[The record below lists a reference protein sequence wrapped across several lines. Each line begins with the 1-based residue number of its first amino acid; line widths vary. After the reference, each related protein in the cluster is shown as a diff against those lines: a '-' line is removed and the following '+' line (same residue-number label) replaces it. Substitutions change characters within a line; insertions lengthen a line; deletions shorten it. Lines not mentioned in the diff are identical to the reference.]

1 MLTTSVGARFTGR
14 AGGIIAWVWGVTRVA
29 SRAADRGALRRVAAG
44 FLGTLAVSNLAGAGR
59 SSPVEPLF
67 PEKIALWRSA
77 APALDCVF
85 VGSSHVYRHVDPSR
99 VDAEWTSDRGGRSFN
114 LGIPAL
120 TLVEQRRL
128 VGELARRPA
137 GDPEPPRRS
146 PLRVVALEPILT
158 ASAEL
163 RNLATTRSLDSHGL
177 ADTRTQIHQLWQSRD
192 PVRRRLWYGGIH
204 VLAFG
209 LHLLRWTPLE
219 TTAGPELGGY
229 LPVAGLGYMS
239 AGDGTGRDPHD
250 PGRRF
255 LAEGAFEAAVAAR
268 VPFQD
273 DGPLLPPDHLAL
285 LDTMVDRVRAS
296 GAQPVLLLT
305 PRLDWALVNG
315 TPALDQ
321 EALHCLRR
329 TWSRQRPAV
338 PLLSYYDVPD
348 FLQRDL
354 WYDSHHM
361 NRTGAASFSA
371 RLGRDLEGLARD
383 GRLRP

>member
-1 MLTTSVGARFTGR
+1 M
-14 AGGIIAWVWGVTRVA
+14 WGVARVVSTA
-29 SRAADRGALRRVAAG
+29 PDGGALRRVAAG
-44 FLGTLAVSNLAGAGR
+44 FLGTLLVANLAGAGR
-59 SSPVEPLF
+59 GVPVEPLF
-67 PEKIALWRSA
+67 PEKIALLRAA
-77 APALDCVF
+77 APTLDCVF
-85 VGSSHVYRHVDPSR
+85 VGSSHVYRHVDPAR

-128 VGELARRPA
+128 LGDLARRPA
-137 GDPEPPRRS
+137 GDPELPRRS
-146 PLRVVALEPILT
+146 PLRVVVLEPILA

-163 RNLATTRSLDSHGL
+163 RNLATTRSLDSHGP
-177 ADTRTQIHQLWQSRD
+177 ADTRTQIRQLWQSRD

-209 LHLLRWTPLE
+209 LHLFRLTPLE
-219 TTAGPELGGY
+219 AITDPPLDDY
-229 LPVAGLGYMS
+229 LPVAGFGFMCS
-239 AGDGTGRDPHD
+239 GDGTDQDPHD

-255 LAEGAFEAAVAAR
+255 LAKDVFDAAVATRA
-268 VPFQD
+268 PFQV
-273 DGPLLPPDHLAL
+273 DGPLLPPYHLAL
-285 LDTMVDRVRAS
+285 LDGMVDQIRALGS
-296 GAQPVLLLT
+296 QPVLLLT
-305 PRLDWALVNG
+305 PRLDWTLVNG
-315 TPALDQ
+315 TPVLGQ

-361 NRTGAASFSA
+361 NRAGAASFSA

-383 GRLRP
+383 GRLRPRGSGD